1 VTRLNWR
8 KSLDKINEARRKGMT
23 LMELLIALTVSTIVL
38 LIVGIV
44 STQSLK
50 ISKMTNASMAI
61 DEQIARLHSSLNYII
76 SRQFTA
82 LAPFEFDENL
92 VDEPVRTITLY
103 SGVPDDSL
111 EIQSAVS
118 TITYD
123 SDLKRVIH
131 IYEDK
136 SNNQV
141 ISVISENV
149 TDFVFDP
156 LSSTSYLTY
165 SATLSYFDLN
175 KDVPILTRQAG
186 GAVRF
191 Y

>member
-1 VTRLNWR
+1 MG
-8 KSLDKINEARRKGMT
+8 SMNEVRRKGMT
-23 LMELLIALTVSTIVL
+23 LMELLVALTVSTIVL

-50 ISKMTNASMAI
+50 ISKMTNAAMAL
-61 DEQIARLHSSLNYII
+61 DEQIARLHSSINYII

-82 LAPFEFDENL
+82 LAPFEFDEDL
-92 VDEPVRTITLY
+92 PDEPIRTITLY

-123 SDLKRVIH
+123 SDMKRVIH

-136 SNNQV
+136 SNNLV

-149 TDFVFDP
+149 MDFVFNP
-156 LSSTSYLTY
+156 ISSTSYLTY
-165 SATLSYFDLN
+165 SATLSYYDLN
-175 KDVPILTRQAG
+175 NDLPILTRQAG